1 MAKDSK
7 PMLPSWGIQ
16 AAAQAKIV
24 PATLAN
30 VFPDLVKSPDLV
42 PKSDLVPSPEGTFSG
57 QLMFILGQMHLF
69 KRSFLIGLPHSTCP
83 PKIIGMSVKSARPFG
98 CQRLTLCF
106 SLFHCFARTHTTPFS
121 LCRARAFSC
130 CICVSQKLSALSWKN
145 CQICLQRQK

>member
-1 MAKDSK
+1 MDGSEGAALAKDSK
-7 PMLPSWGIQ
+7 PMLSSRGIQ

-24 PATLAN
+24 PATLSN
-30 VFPDLVKSPDLV
+30 VFGDLV
-42 PKSDLVPSPEGTFSG
+42 PPSPEGTFSG

-83 PKIIGMSVKSARPFG
+83 PKIIGMSVKSTRPFG

-106 SLFHCFARTHTTPFS
+106 CLFHCFARTHTTPFS